1 MLKLL
6 QANEINLTEWQQL
19 VENSAVASFFQT
31 TECYQFYTSLSFL
44 KPFLYGVAE
53 DGKLKGIACGYVQA
67 EGGKLKQFFSRR
79 AIIPGGILLDKNIEP
94 DTLVALLEYLKNE
107 LRKKA
112 IYIECRNFND
122 YSEYRPYFEEAGFTY
137 QAHLNVIINTSD
149 KNSFYQNISKTKKRQ
164 IKKSREAG
172 IIVKETKE
180 RNEIKE
186 FYEILLKLYKQEIKK
201 PLFML
206 EFFEKLVNLPDGHL
220 FIAKF
225 NEQVIGGIACVSFG
239 EKVLYEWFVGGNK
252 DKYNYLYPSVSVT
265 HAAIEYAIENGYEKF
280 DFMGAGK
287 PNKPY
292 GVREFKEKFGG
303 ETVEYG
309 RFLHVNNK
317 CFYLL
322 GENAIRFLSKFKN
335 NGTRF

>member
-31 TECYQFYTSLSFL
+31 PECYQFYTSLSFL

-122 YSEYRPYFEEAGFTY
+122 YSEYR
-137 QAHLNVIINTSD
+137 
-149 KNSFYQNISKTKKRQ
+149 
-164 IKKSREAG
+164 
-172 IIVKETKE
+172 
-180 RNEIKE
+180 
-186 FYEILLKLYKQEIKK
+186 
-201 PLFML
+201 
-206 EFFEKLVNLPDGHL
+206 
-220 FIAKF
+220 
-225 NEQVIGGIACVSFG
+225 
-239 EKVLYEWFVGGNK
+239 
-252 DKYNYLYPSVSVT
+252 
-265 HAAIEYAIENGYEKF
+265 
-280 DFMGAGK
+280 
-287 PNKPY
+287 
-292 GVREFKEKFGG
+292 
-303 ETVEYG
+303 
-309 RFLHVNNK
+309 
-317 CFYLL
+317 
-322 GENAIRFLSKFKN
+322 
-335 NGTRF
+335 